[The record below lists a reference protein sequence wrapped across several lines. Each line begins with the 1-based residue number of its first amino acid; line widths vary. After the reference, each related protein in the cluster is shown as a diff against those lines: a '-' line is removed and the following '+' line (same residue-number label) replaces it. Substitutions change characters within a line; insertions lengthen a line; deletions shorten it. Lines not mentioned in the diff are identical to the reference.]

1 MLGEGENLCNSSS
14 INDKKQLMDSGQIKK
29 IYPQILTMTLF
40 WLHMMGKGSDCLIYV
55 ILPRESLKCY
65 EIPYKEEI

>member
-1 MLGEGENLCNSSS
+1 
-14 INDKKQLMDSGQIKK
+14 MDSGQIKK
-29 IYPQILTMTLF
+29 IYPQILTVIPV